1 MKTWKELLTEIN
13 AIETAMRMEKGIVEI
28 KDGQL
33 GVCYLLVRDRVLLGC
48 SKSGDRMQVHC
59 DNGPLPALLDG
70 IVRKGL
76 EDELIRLRAQAS
88 EELKTLALI
97 AAGATP

>member
-13 AIETAMRMEKGIVEI
+13 AIKTAMRIPWRELCSVKLSERGILLVIDIEGGAVI
-28 KDGQL
+28 KDKLSAVYL
-33 GVCYLLVRDRVLLGC
+33 GNMSSLPPFLATEVR
-48 SKSGDRMQVHC
+48 
-59 DNGPLPALLDG
+59 NAL
-70 IVRKGL
+70 
-76 EDELIRLRAQAS
+76 ESELTSLRAQAS